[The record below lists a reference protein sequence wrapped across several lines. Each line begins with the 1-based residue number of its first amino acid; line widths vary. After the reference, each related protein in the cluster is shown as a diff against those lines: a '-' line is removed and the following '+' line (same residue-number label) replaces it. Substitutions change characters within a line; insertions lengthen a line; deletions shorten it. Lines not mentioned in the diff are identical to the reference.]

1 MEVLNVTEADRA
13 TSPRYRYR
21 AWDDT
26 QSVPAILPADL
37 LAALADDLLSG
48 SIDQALDK
56 ALHRGVASGDLEALG
71 LDELRELLRRQRR
84 ELLDAIAADP
94 ELQRLVDQLQQG
106 GAQSLDA
113 DLSRLLDALTANAAT
128 SARMIS
134 GLDADQRFPLDA
146 ALRERLADAGRHL
159 DSDDINLSMGGASQG
174 LLTQIAH
181 LSALDDLEKQVR
193 SVRRVDDVD
202 LIDEQLV
209 RHALGDRA
217 ADGFTRLAVSLQTF
231 SDSGYLRGK
240 PGKRQL
246 SARAIRLISDE
257 LLARTLERI
266 SAHRSGDRAAR
277 GVAGQHDL
285 TGASRPYEFGDAL
298 TLDLGATVMSAVR
311 RGGGSPV
318 RLRAD
323 DFTVFEREES
333 SRAATMLAIDLS
345 RSMGERGYLLAA
357 KQLALGLTSLVRQRY
372 PRDEL
377 LLAGFS
383 DTARQLQLSE
393 LPALGWDRYGMG
405 TNIQD
410 ALRLARTALATH
422 RGMQRTLILLTDGE
436 PTAHRDLEGR
446 VHFHQPPGP
455 EALTATYAEAHRLRR
470 DGIDLVVC
478 VLSRHFQVVRFAE
491 ELAHRAG
498 GDLIVTSPDD
508 LAEALTLRFGRR
520 R

>member
-1 MEVLNVTEADRA
+1 MPDADRTA
-13 TSPRYRYR
+13 TRYRYR
-21 AWDDT
+21 AWDGAQD
-26 QSVPAILPADL
+26 VAAIPAAEILS
-37 LAALADDLLSG
+37 ALTDDLLSG
-48 SIDQALDK
+48 NIDQALDK
-56 ALHRGVASGDLEALG
+56 ALHRGLASGDLEALG
-71 LDELRELLRRQRR
+71 LDDLRELLRQQRR
-84 ELLDAIAADP
+84 ELLEAIADDP
-94 ELQRLVDQLQQG
+94 ELQRLVDQLQHG
-106 GAQSLDA
+106 GSQSLDA
-113 DLSRLLDALTANAAT
+113 DLSRLLDALTANAGAA
-128 SARMIS
+128 ARMIS

-146 ALRERLADAGRHL
+146 ALRERLADPSRQL
-159 DSDDINLSMGGASQG
+159 DSDDVNLSMGGPGQG
-174 LLTQIAH
+174 LLTQLAQ
-181 LSALDDLEKQVR
+181 LSALDDLEQQVR
-193 SVRRVDDVD
+193 RVRRVDDVAQV
-202 LIDEQLV
+202 DEALV
-209 RHALGDRA
+209 REVLGDRA
-217 ADGFTRLAVSLQTF
+217 ADGFARLAASLQSF
-231 SDSGYLRGK
+231 ADSGYLRGK

-246 SARAIRLISDE
+246 SARALQLIGDE

-266 SAHRSGDRAAR
+266 NSHRSGDRTVR
-277 GVAGQHDL
+277 GATGQHEL

-298 TLDLGATVMSAVR
+298 TLDLGSTVMRAVR
-311 RGGGSPV
+311 RGGGVPV
-318 RLRAD
+318 RLSAS

-357 KQLALGLTSLVRQRY
+357 KQLALGLTSLVRRRY

-383 DTARQLQLSE
+383 DTARQLTMSE

-410 ALRLARTALATH
+410 ALRLARTALGAH
-422 RGMQRTLILLTDGE
+422 RGMQRTLVLLTDGE

-446 VHFHQPPGP
+446 VHFHQPPVP

-478 VLSRHFQVVRFAE
+478 VLSHYFQVVRFAE
-491 ELAHRAG
+491 ELARRAG